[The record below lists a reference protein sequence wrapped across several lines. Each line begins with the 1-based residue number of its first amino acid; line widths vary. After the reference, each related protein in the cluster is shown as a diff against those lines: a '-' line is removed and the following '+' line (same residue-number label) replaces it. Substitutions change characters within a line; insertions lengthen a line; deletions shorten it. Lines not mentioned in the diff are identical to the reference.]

1 MTTLRAFLGNLTIGN
16 MLTAGGAVFLFG
28 LAVIGV
34 TTELAFK
41 QVAIGGV
48 IYQHIVAG
56 KDLLGDILPP
66 PEYAIEP
73 YLEANL
79 IYNGEG
85 KLADHKARLASLRK
99 DFDVRRAYWR
109 ASALPADLRNEIVD
123 VAADEAVA
131 MWRELDGP
139 FLAAAAAG
147 DRAKL
152 GAAFQRITQHY
163 ARHREIIDDV
173 VNRSNDFVASNE
185 KAASVQSDRATA
197 IALSLI
203 GLLALVQIVGFVS
216 LRRGV
221 ARPVAGVAERLAV
234 LASATDQHARA
245 TQLQMKLDANLT
257 ALRAALYARGSARV
271 HAGKLYFGDYL
282 VNNDTEIVDDI
293 KRRFGGVATVFLDD
307 TRIATNIMTD
317 SGARAVGTKL
327 SRVPVYEKM
336 FIEGAMYQGQTAIL
350 GHDYITIYEPIT
362 QDEKTIGAI
371 FVGVPLSD
379 AAGEIEQFSRRNEVA
394 RMLSALDVV
403 DSAIARKNAIEREA
417 LSARYNAHDEA
428 RRTAARAAA
437 AAAGQRVVVGSLA
450 HALERLAEND
460 LTHRIAEEFPSE
472 YRALKINFE
481 RAAQTLSQTIAELV
495 AQGSSIL
502 DVSAEISQSAG
513 DLSQRSEQQAANL
526 EETSAAL
533 NEITTSSK
541 QASDGAANARTL
553 VAATDS
559 DAARSADVVNEAIV
573 AMRAIAE
580 SADKI
585 SQIVGLIDEIA
596 FQTNL
601 LALNAGVEAA
611 RAGDAGRGFAVVAQ
625 EVRALALRSGEAA
638 KDIRVLIS
646 TSNEGVKL
654 GVDLVSRTGV
664 ALTRIVDQVRQL
676 SGIVGDIANGSKAQ
690 ASGLSEVNSAVR
702 QMDQLTQANASIAQ
716 RSAETAKALESEAAQ
731 LSALVA
737 RFQIADEPR
746 RARAA

>member
-1 MTTLRAFLGNLTIGN
+1 MLGVAVVGATT
-16 MLTAGGAVFLFG
+16 V
-28 LAVIGV
+28 
-34 TTELAFK
+34 LAFK
-41 QVAIGGV
+41 AMGIGGA
-48 IYQHIVAG
+48 IYQRIVTG

-73 YLEANL
+73 YLQANL

-85 KLADHKARLASLRK
+85 KLAEHKARLVALRK
-99 DFDVRRAYWR
+99 GFVERRDYWR
-109 ASALPADLRNEIVD
+109 LSSLPAELKAEIVD
-123 VAADEAVA
+123 AAGDEAEA
-131 MWRELDGP
+131 MWREIDDN
-139 FLAAAAAG
+139 FLSAAAAG
-147 DRAKL
+147 DRLRLA
-152 GAAFQRITQHY
+152 AAFSRISQHY
-163 ARHREIIDDV
+163 TRHRAIIDEAV
-173 VNRSNDFVASNE
+173 TRSNAFVALNE
-185 KAASVQSDRATA
+185 VALTAQLQRAMA
-197 IALSLI
+197 IVLGVI
-203 GLLALVQIVGFVS
+203 GLLALGQIVAFAS

-221 ARPVAGVAERLAV
+221 ALPVSGVATRLAT
-234 LASATDQHARA
+234 LAGATEQYARA
-245 TQLQMKLDANLT
+245 TQLQMRLEANL
-257 ALRAALYARGSARV
+257 AGLRAALTARGAPRV
-271 HAGKLYFGDYL
+271 VSDKLYFGDYL
-282 VNNDTEIVDDI
+282 VNNDAEVVDDI
-293 KRRFGGVATVFLDD
+293 KRRFGGVATVFLGDV
-307 TRIATNIMTD
+307 RIATNVMTD

-327 SRVPVYEKM
+327 ARVPVYEKM
-336 FIEGAMYQGQTAIL
+336 FGEGAMFQGQTEIL
-350 GHDYITIYEPIT
+350 GHEYITIYEPIT
-362 QDEKTIGAI
+362 QDDKTIGAI
-371 FVGVPLSD
+371 FVGVPMSAPAG
-379 AAGEIEQFSRRNEVA
+379 AAAQSSERNEVA
-394 RMLSALDVV
+394 RMLGALYVLDA
-403 DSAIARKNAIEREA
+403 AIEQKNGIEREA
-417 LSARYNAHDEA
+417 LAARFRTADES
-428 RRTAARAAA
+428 RRIAARASDAA
-437 AAAGQRVVVGSLA
+437 ASQRIVVDSLA
-450 HALERLAEND
+450 NALERLAEND
-460 LTHRIAEEFPSE
+460 LTHCITEEFPSE

-481 RAAQTLSQTIAELV
+481 RAADTLSQAIGELV
-495 AQGSSIL
+495 AQGRSIL
-502 DVSAEISQSAG
+502 EVSAEISQSAG

-553 VAATDS
+553 VAAADS

-573 AMRAIAE
+573 AMRAIAD

-625 EVRALALRSGEAA
+625 EVRALALRSGQAA

-690 ASGLSEVNSAVR
+690 ASGLGEVNSAVR
-702 QMDQLTQANASIAQ
+702 QMDQLTQANAAIAQ
-716 RSAETAKALESEAAQ
+716 RSAETAKALEGEAAQ

-737 RFQIADEPR
+737 RFQIADAPQ